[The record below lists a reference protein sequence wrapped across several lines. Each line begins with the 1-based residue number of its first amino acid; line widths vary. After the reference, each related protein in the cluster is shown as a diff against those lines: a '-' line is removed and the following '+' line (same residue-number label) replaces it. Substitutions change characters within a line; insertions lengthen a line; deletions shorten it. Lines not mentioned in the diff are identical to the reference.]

1 MKMRPEERG
10 FVFIDLYKQEAWQA
24 MRDHTEKHQRLSGGG
39 GNEGKTRANAFT
51 VASTGRNE
59 GGRVSRLSTGWFE

>member
-10 FVFIDLYKQEAWQA
+10 FVFIDPYKQEAWQA

-39 GNEGKTRANAFT
+39 GNEGNEN
-51 VASTGRNE
+51 TGKRLYRGFHRKE
-59 GGRVSRLSTGWFE
+59 RGRQGKQA